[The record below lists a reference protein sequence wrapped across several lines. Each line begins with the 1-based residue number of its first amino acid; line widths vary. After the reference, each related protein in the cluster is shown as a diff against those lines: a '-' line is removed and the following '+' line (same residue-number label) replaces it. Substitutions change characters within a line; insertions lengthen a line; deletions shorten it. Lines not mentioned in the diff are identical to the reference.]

1 MGEKFNGWSNRVDF
15 YEIAEHWVADVIA
28 DREFE
33 AGESGSAAAGVAAAR
48 RVMLVAALLVLGGV
62 V

>member
-15 YEIAEHWVADVIA
+15 YEIAEDWVADVIA

-33 AGESGSAAAGVAAAR
+33 AGESGSAAAGVAAAW
-48 RVMLVAALLVLGGV
+48 LVVLVGGLLGLGGV